1 MRLSKVHER
10 GNMYHRK
17 VRITVNIDDD
27 SLLLVKKYMKT
38 RRVNLGKA
46 LSELVRQG
54 LNASPPTRRVNG
66 LLVFD
71 FKKERTRVTTK
82 KIRDLL

>member
-1 MRLSKVHER
+1 M
-10 GNMYHRK
+10 
-17 VRITVNIDDD
+17 RITVNIDDD

-38 RRVNLGKA
+38 RRMRLGEA

-54 LNASPPTRRVNG
+54 LKASLPTRRING

-71 FKKERTRVTTK
+71 PEKESPRVITK
-82 KIRDLL
+82 KVRGLL